1 MCMYLIAIANVIMF
15 LDPYPLFISNWT
27 FTMKIVKTNNNKK
40 YVKTIYWQTQDQT
53 PPSGRALPRYVPN
66 PQSRFL
72 RSMEDLN
79 SKIIEFQRP
88 CA

>member
-15 LDPYPLFISNWT
+15 LDPYPLFISNWI

-53 PPSGRALPRYVPN
+53 PPWGRRCCQECFPDDTQYTAK
-66 PQSRFL
+66 SA
-72 RSMEDLN
+72 DLV
-79 SKIIEFQRP
+79 S
-88 CA
+88 